1 MVREIREQKN
11 GGDKLRGS
19 REDNREVK
27 ERESSGEDGI
37 RNEVWKTGYRK
48 LERKLGEVIKKV

>member
-11 GGDKLRGS
+11 GRDKLRGI

-27 ERESSGEDGI
+27 ERESSG
-37 RNEVWKTGYRK
+37 RRWN
-48 LERKLGEVIKKV
+48 

>member
-1 MVREIREQKN
+1 MVKEIREQKN

-27 ERESSGEDGI
+27 ERESSG
-37 RNEVWKTGYRK
+37 RRWN
-48 LERKLGEVIKKV
+48 

>member
-11 GGDKLRGS
+11 GGDKLRRS

-27 ERESSGEDGI
+27 KRESSG
-37 RNEVWKTGYRK
+37 RRWN
-48 LERKLGEVIKKV
+48 